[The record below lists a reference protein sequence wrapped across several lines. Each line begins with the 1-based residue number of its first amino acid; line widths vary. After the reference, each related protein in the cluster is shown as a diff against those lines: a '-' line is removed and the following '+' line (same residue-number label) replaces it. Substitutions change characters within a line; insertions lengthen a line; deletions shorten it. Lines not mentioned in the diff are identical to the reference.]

1 MAEERLQKILAAA
14 GIASRRKAEDLIVA
28 GRVSVNGKT
37 VVELGSKAD
46 LAVDEVKVDGQ
57 RLSAPKHFVYF
68 ALHKPKN
75 CVTTVF
81 DPEGRETV
89 MKFFKG
95 VRERIYPVGRLDYAS
110 EGLLLLT
117 NDGDFAAKLM
127 SPASHVSK
135 TYLVKIKG
143 LLTPEQE
150 EQFRTGIPM
159 HGRRT
164 APAGLRILKKT
175 QNPWY
180 EVRLIEGRQNQIR
193 VMFKHFGHLVEKLKR
208 IRIGFLDLGA
218 LKAGVYRTLT
228 NTEVEKF
235 KKLLDTPPEARPESF
250 PKPEKRIRGAFTERA
265 TGYNEKRWAAERK
278 AAFGGEQPD
287 SEDAEETVEPSD
299 ERPRPFVKREPPTQ
313 QRPHAKSV
321 SGNPR
326 RFEPRPP
333 PAAGEQGRKFSPKP
347 FSKSGPGGQPRG
359 DKQAGEQRPAAGL
372 TPPRKFAKPFSP
384 KPFSKS
390 GPGGRPPAE
399 APRGEGTGAPSGSP
413 QRKFSKPF
421 SPRPFSKSG
430 PAGRPPTRAPRGQGA
445 GAPASGSPPRKFS
458 KPFSSRPFSKSGP
471 GGKPGGARPEEKVEI
486 LPLRARRRESSRP
499 SLFLRS
505 LSRNPG
511 QAATPEAS
519 APVAAALVGG
529 RVLVHPDLD
538 LTASL
543 AAIAVAVLTEAEAD
557 DRSYQR

>member
-1 MAEERLQKILAAA
+1 MAAERLQKILAAA

-37 VVELGSKAD
+37 VMELGSKAD
-46 LAVDEVKVDGQ
+46 LSMDEVKVDGQ
-57 RLSAPKHFVYF
+57 RLSAPMHFVYY

-143 LLTPEQE
+143 LLTPDQE

-228 NTEVEKF
+228 SAEVEKF
-235 KKLLDTPPEARPESF
+235 KKLLDTPPEARPERF
-250 PKPEKRIRGAFTERA
+250 PKPEKGSSSGFTELA
-265 TGYNEKRWAAERK
+265 TGYNEKRWAAERR
-278 AAFGGEQPD
+278 ASFDGGQDAVERKSEGRRATPPERGSGSPMKREQP
-287 SEDAEETVEPSD
+287 T
-299 ERPRPFVKREPPTQ
+299 ERRPQAAGDKQ
-313 QRPHAKSV
+313 
-321 SGNPR
+321 R
-326 RFEPRPP
+326 RFGPRTSS
-333 PAAGEQGRKFSPKP
+333 PAGDRPSKFSPKP
-347 FSKSGPGGQPRG
+347 FS
-359 DKQAGEQRPAAGL
+359 AARPTG
-372 TPPRKFAKPFSP
+372 TPPLGGRTV
-384 KPFSKS
+384 
-390 GPGGRPPAE
+390 GGRPDRGRPV
-399 APRGEGTGAPSGSP
+399 GEGQDGFSAGPSRTQFS
-413 QRKFSKPF
+413 SKPF
-421 SPRPFSKSG
+421 SPRPFSRPG
-430 PAGRPPTRAPRGQGA
+430 PSAKPPSSKPDNSNPGSERRRPSSELSA
-445 GAPASGSPPRKFS
+445 PRKFS
-458 KPFSSRPFSKSGP
+458 SKPFSKSGP
-471 GGKPGGARPEEKVEI
+471 GRKPRGDRGRG
-486 LPLRARRRESSRP
+486 
-499 SLFLRS
+499 
-505 LSRNPG
+505 PG
-511 QAATPEAS
+511 RG
-519 APVAAALVGG
+519 GG
-529 RVLVHPDLD
+529 R
-538 LTASL
+538 
-543 AAIAVAVLTEAEAD
+543 
-557 DRSYQR
+557 